1 MSLQEINERHR
12 QRVTQ
17 QLHLQQEVF
26 VCGEGNQQPVMM
38 LVGEAPGAQEVM
50 QGRPFVGKAGQNLE
64 HFLQKLHLQRSALY
78 ISNVVKIRPC
88 KVGPTGRLSNRPP
101 TKTEIDIFLPWLLD
115 EIAYLNPRVIVT
127 LGNTAL
133 QAILGPEYV
142 IGAVH
147 GQLIKRPD
155 MPLIFPLYHPA
166 AVIYNWEL
174 QSVYDA
180 DLLRLSGL
188 LAERQATT

>member
-64 HFLQKLHLQRSALY
+64 HFLQKLHLQRSTHY

-101 TKTEIDIFLPWLLD
+101 SKTEIDIFLPWLLD
-115 EIAYLNPRVIVT
+115 EIAYLNPQAIVT

-133 QAILGPEYV
+133 QAILGPEYA

-166 AVIYNWEL
+166 AVIYNREL